1 MYIVVQCDLSSIV
14 EYGTTTSVV
23 DCVKFPVLV
32 NQCVR
37 PSCCL
42 GGSTYPKK
50 KNQKKT
56 KPSTHHIMY
65 HFCSMR
71 LGLVVSRYLLGT
83 LGDSHYFLQRML
95 LSYDMNQVYMVVGP

>member
-1 MYIVVQCDLSSIV
+1 
-14 EYGTTTSVV
+14 
-23 DCVKFPVLV
+23 
-32 NQCVR
+32 
-37 PSCCL
+37 
-42 GGSTYPKK
+42 
-50 KNQKKT
+50 
-56 KPSTHHIMY
+56 MY